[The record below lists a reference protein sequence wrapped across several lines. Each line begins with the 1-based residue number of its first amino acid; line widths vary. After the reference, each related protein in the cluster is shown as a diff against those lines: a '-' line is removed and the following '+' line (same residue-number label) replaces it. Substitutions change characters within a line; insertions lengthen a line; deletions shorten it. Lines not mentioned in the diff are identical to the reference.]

1 MKVYL
6 ITSGTYSDYQ
16 VEAVSLDEKE
26 AERICGML
34 NKNRYCDTCDIETYD
49 TDEVKV
55 DSNEEIL
62 DRFWMQVGYK
72 TGKMYCYDSPVTV
85 LGENNEIKVDCGYPH
100 ESRINITATLPKG
113 TTEDKAKKI
122 MFDRI
127 AKFKA
132 ERVGI

>member
-6 ITSGTYSDYQ
+6 ITSGEYSDYHID
-16 VEAVSLDEKE
+16 AVSLDEKE

-34 NKNRYCDTCDIETYD
+34 NKNRYCDTCDIEIYD

-85 LGENNEIKVDCGYPH
+85 LGENNEIKVDRGYPH

-132 ERVGI
+132 ERATI

>member
-6 ITSGTYSDYQ
+6 ITSGEYSDYQ
-16 VEAVSLDEKE
+16 IEAVSLDEKE

-34 NKNRYCDTCDIETYD
+34 NKNRYCDTCDIEIYD

-55 DSNEEIL
+55 DSNEEVL

-72 TGKMYCYDSPVTV
+72 TGKMYCYDSPVAV
-85 LGENNEIKVDCGYPH
+85 LGENNEIKVKYGYSN
-100 ESRINITATLPKG
+100 ESRIEITATFPKG
-113 TTEDKAKKI
+113 TTRAKAKKI
-122 MFDRI
+122 MLDRV

-132 ERVGI
+132 ERAGV